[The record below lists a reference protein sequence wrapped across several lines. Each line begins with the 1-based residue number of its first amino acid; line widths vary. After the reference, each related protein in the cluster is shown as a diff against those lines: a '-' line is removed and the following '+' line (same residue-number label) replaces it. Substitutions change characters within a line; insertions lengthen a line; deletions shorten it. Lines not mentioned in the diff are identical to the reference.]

1 MSDRDSHM
9 MMQAIDLARRAKGR
23 TSPNPMVGCVLAHGD
38 EIVGRGW
45 HKGPG
50 TPHAEVMA
58 LTDAGDRAAGATA
71 FVTLEPCNHF
81 GTTPPCS
88 RALIRAGVARV
99 VYGVADENPVAAGGA
114 VALRAARIP
123 VEQIAGD
130 ALRAAEDLIAPWT
143 FFIKTKRPHV
153 TLKWASTLDGRV
165 ATRTGQSKWITGPA
179 ARAAAHNLRQRSDA
193 VLVGIGTVLADD
205 PALDPRPTGKE
216 PAPTRKVILDSEL
229 KCPPAAKV
237 FTSPGDVIVFC
248 QEGANADR
256 AAALKDVGAEV
267 CPVADTERGLDLAA
281 ILSDLAAR
289 GIVSAMVEGGG
300 TLLGSFVD
308 QALFEEVWAF
318 LAPAIMGGGK
328 SAVDGAGVATLDDLK
343 RLSVFG
349 VEQVGDDIL
358 VRCRTEKGE
367 A

>member
-9 MMQAIDLARRAKGR
+9 MMQAIDLARRAEGR

-81 GTTPPCS
+81 GTTPPCAG
-88 RALIRAGVARV
+88 ALIRAGVTRV
-99 VYGVADENPVAAGGA
+99 VYGVSDKNPVAAGGA
-114 VALRAARIP
+114 MALRAASIAA
-123 VEQIAGD
+123 EQIGGEAR
-130 ALRAAEDLIAPWT
+130 RAAEDLIAPWA
-143 FFIKTKRPHV
+143 FFIKTNRPHV

-179 ARAAAHNLRQRSDA
+179 ARAAAHELRQRSDA

-205 PALDPRPTGKE
+205 PALDPRPPERE
-216 PAPTRKVILDSEL
+216 PAPIRKVILDSDL
-229 KCPPAAKV
+229 QCPPTAKAL
-237 FTSPGDVIVFC
+237 TSPGDVTIFC
-248 QEGANADR
+248 REGADADR
-256 AAALKDVGAEV
+256 AAVLRDAGADV
-267 CPVADTERGLDLAA
+267 CQVARHDNGLDLAA
-281 ILSDLAAR
+281 ILSALGAR

-300 TLLGSFVD
+300 TVLGSFAD
-308 QALFEEVWAF
+308 QGLFEEVWAF

-328 SAVDGAGVATLDDLK
+328 AAVDGEGLAALDELK
-343 RLSVFG
+343 RLSVFR

-358 VRCRTEKGE
+358 VRCRTKKEE